1 MTLDVRA
8 LTGSVREVCPAVV
21 GVSIGDPDDRTTWRI
36 DFVDGATQEERAV
49 AAATLNAYDPHAP
62 TAAMVD
68 AERDRRLASF
78 AFGGRRYDFDSDSQT
93 NMAGAGTLALAAI
106 ISGKQPGDLRW
117 ADPDRD
123 FGWIALDNT
132 LVSMDAQ
139 TTMAFAQAAGHWK
152 SSHIMIGRALKN
164 ATPIPADFA
173 NDAHWPA
180 P

>member
-1 MTLDVRA
+1 MA
-8 LTGSVREVCPAVV
+8 LTEAIEIVCPIH
-21 GVSIGDPDDRTTWRI
+21 GVAIGSRNDRRTWRI
-36 DFVDGATQEERAV
+36 DYKPEATEQQK
-49 AAATLNAYDPHAP
+49 AAAQAVLLAFDIDAP

-68 AERDRRLASF
+68 AERDRRLNAF
-78 AFGGRRYDFDSDSQT
+78 AFGGRRYDFDPDSQT
-93 NMAGAGTLALAAI
+93 NMTGAGTLALAAI

-123 FGWIALDNT
+123 FGWIAADNT
-132 LVSMDAQ
+132 LVAMDAQ
-139 TTMAFAQAAGHWK
+139 TTMAFAQAAAHWK
-152 SSHIMIGRALKN
+152 SSHIMIGRALKD